1 MHTSLGP
8 LDCSLLLLAITVYAL
23 TLAVIH
29 GYVIYGIAELGSLD
43 RTFAYAMPKLR
54 LSPTA
59 RWYLQVS

>member
-8 LDCSLLLLAITVYAL
+8 LDCSLLLLAITVSAL
-23 TLAVIH
+23 TLAAIH

-43 RTFAYAMPKLR
+43 RTSAHAMPKLR

-59 RWYLQVS
+59 RQYLQVS